1 MSTTKPTETMT
12 EVLRR
17 AIVESGETYLGLSKA
32 TGLARASIQRFVDG
46 RNSLRLDLADR
57 LATYFGLQL
66 TQAKVNS
73 TTKGRQR

>member
-1 MSTTKPTETMT
+1 MNIGKPTETMT

-32 TGLARASIQRFVDG
+32 TGLTRASIQRFVDG

-57 LATYFGLQL
+57 LAAHFELSLSKTRVSPRR
-66 TQAKVNS
+66 KS
-73 TTKGRQR
+73 DS